1 MSRILYSLLAVAAL
15 AGVGCDDKKAAR
27 FDSPDGPAEA
37 TTKSKRVGGNA
48 QADGQPAKV
57 GAEATPADRKVI
69 MNVKMEITV
78 EDVEETGRKVTTL
91 VKEAKGY
98 VVKSDES
105 GAVGTHRRA
114 MWTVRVPAKSL
125 DTVTDALRGLGEVT
139 RRNAESK
146 DVTEE
151 FYDTEARLKHWKGE
165 EDALLKIMK
174 EKAQSPEDI
183 LKFRAQIT
191 PIRENID
198 RMEARMTTMRLLT
211 EMSTIDLTIQ
221 DRDKQPAPDPKSD
234 RPTTS
239 VGRTFAASVETLQD
253 FGHNVLIFC
262 VGLAPWLPLIL
273 IAFLAL
279 RWAALRVTRPKPR
292 RAPPELPAVKAE

>member
-1 MSRILYSLLAVAAL
+1 MSRILFPLIAVAAL
-15 AGVGCDDKKAAR
+15 AGLGCDDKKAR
-27 FDSPDGPAEA
+27 FAAVGDAAPAGPAARKEA
-37 TTKSKRVGGNA
+37 AGNA
-48 QADGQPAKV
+48 AADGQPAKA
-57 GAEATPADRKVI
+57 GASPTDRKVI
-69 MNVKMEITV
+69 MNVRMELTV
-78 EDVEETGRKVTTL
+78 DDVEATGRKVTEL

-114 MWTVRVPAKSL
+114 TWSVRVPAQAL
-125 DTVTDALRGLGEVT
+125 DTVTEALRGLGEVT
-139 RRNAESK
+139 RRNADTK

-198 RMEARMTTMRLLT
+198 RMEARMTTIRLLT
-211 EMSTIDLTIQ
+211 EMSTIDLTLQ
-221 DRDKQPAPDPKSD
+221 DREKLPEATPASK
-234 RPTTS
+234 PTTS
-239 VGRTFAASVETLQD
+239 VGRTFAASVETLQN
-253 FGHNVLIFC
+253 FGHDVLIVC

-273 IAFLAL
+273 VAFVVL
-279 RWAALRVTRPKPR
+279 RWAFRRLTRPRPR
-292 RAPPELPAVKAE
+292 RAPPQLPAANAE

>member
-1 MSRILYSLLAVAAL
+1 MSRILFPLIAVAAL
-15 AGVGCDDKKAAR
+15 AGLGCGEKNPARFASGDAAPAGPAAR
-27 FDSPDGPAEA
+27 KEA
-37 TTKSKRVGGNA
+37 AGNA
-48 QADGQPAKV
+48 AADGQPAKG
-57 GAEATPADRKVI
+57 GASPTDRKVI
-69 MNVKMEITV
+69 MNVKMELTV
-78 EDVEETGRKVTTL
+78 DDVEAAGRKVTEL

-114 MWTVRVPAKSL
+114 TWSVRVPAQAL
-125 DTVTDALRGLGEVT
+125 DTVTEALRGLGEVT
-139 RRNAESK
+139 RRNADTK

-165 EDALLKIMK
+165 EEALLKLMK

-211 EMSTIDLTIQ
+211 EMSTIDLTLQ
-221 DRDKQPAPDPKSD
+221 DRDKLPEATPTQ
-234 RPTTS
+234 PTTT
-239 VGRTFAASVETLQD
+239 VGRTFAASVETLQN
-253 FGHNVLIFC
+253 FGHDVLIVC
-262 VGLAPWLPLIL
+262 VGLAPWLPLVL
-273 IAFLAL
+273 IAFLL
-279 RWAALRVTRPKPR
+279 MRWAVRRVTRPAPR
-292 RAPPELPAVKAE
+292 RAPPVLPPVK